1 MRSGKWK
8 IRLLLCFINSLLMEN
23 RLPTSDKDFV
33 QSLIPQRAPFVMV
46 HELSE
51 YSESHLIAGFEI
63 KEDNLF
69 VQDGT
74 FQASGLIE
82 HQAQSVALH
91 TGYKYYLLG
100 KDAPTGYIGAIK
112 SFEAQVLPKTG
123 DLLKSEVTILNEVMG
138 VTLVDIVTKLNG
150 EVIAK
155 SQMKTAVK

>member
-1 MRSGKWK
+1 
-8 IRLLLCFINSLLMEN
+8 MEN

-33 QSLIPQRAPFVMV
+33 ESLIPQRFPFVMV

-51 YSESHLIAGFEI
+51 YSENHLVSGFEI

-69 VQDGT
+69 IQDGL

-112 SFEAQVLPKTG
+112 SFEAEILPKVG
-123 DLLKSEVTILNEVMG
+123 DQLKSEVTILNEVMG

>member
-1 MRSGKWK
+1 MKHQ
-8 IRLLLCFINSLLMEN
+8 
-23 RLPTSDKDFV
+23 LPTSDQKFV
-33 QSLIPQRAPFVMV
+33 ESLIPQRFPFVMV
-46 HELSE
+46 HELTE
-51 YSESHLIAGFEI
+51 YSDDRLVSGFEI

-69 VQDGT
+69 IQDGA

-100 KDAPTGYIGAIK
+100 KEAPTGYIGAIK
-112 SFEAQVLPKTG
+112 SFEAETLPKTG
-123 DLLKSEVTILNEVMG
+123 DRLISEVTILNEVMG

-150 EVIAK
+150 LIIAK

>member
-1 MRSGKWK
+1 
-8 IRLLLCFINSLLMEN
+8 MEN
-23 RLPTSDKDFV
+23 RLPASDKDFV
-33 QSLIPQRAPFVMV
+33 ESLIPQRFPFVMV

-51 YSESHLIAGFEI
+51 YSENHLLSGFEV

-69 VQDGT
+69 IQDGF

-112 SFEAQVLPKTG
+112 SFEAEILPKTG
-123 DLLKSEVTILNEVMG
+123 DHLTSEVTILNEVMG